1 MRKRLTLKNRVAF
14 EKYKVVYKFFS
25 SEVSIG
31 AEQYKPRASF
41 IQLRQPEEMNVS
53 FICIE
58 ENLNFPPKN
67 KKKLTKELSKIPT
80 TFH

>member
-31 AEQYKPRASF
+31 AE
-41 IQLRQPEEMNVS
+41 
-53 FICIE
+53 
-58 ENLNFPPKN
+58 
-67 KKKLTKELSKIPT
+67 
-80 TFH
+80 